1 MARTIQ
7 QVQQDLAELK
17 QTVGQIAGE
26 FCRLYLE
33 YLTIF
38 SKSVKKQLGQAT
50 YQICT
55 QAYPESFLR
64 LSFSQKEELQQ
75 NLLKIGKQ
83 LQEKLL
89 QLENSPKSE
98 KVPELQYQ
106 LQIILEVLPL
116 VREMRKEFSK
126 QEKKLETKKTDNLE
140 KQQKFY
146 ENVEQEQKLLEQT
159 QFSVVIDL
167 SNPETLLNLQQ
178 ELEKTINVTLEKIS
192 AEANRLLQ
200 QAKILPNKL
209 PPNFLEVALQAEQS
223 GSAISGPPNLLNF
236 LVESEKDQS
245 RENST
250 ITQITVI
257 RMGRGEMEF
266 ADSILESKRNEIR
279 ELTGKINTM
288 RKKYQKKKRQLAIA
302 EAEAAWRSSWY
313 ED

>member
-1 MARTIQ
+1 
-7 QVQQDLAELK
+7 
-17 QTVGQIAGE
+17 
-26 FCRLYLE
+26 
-33 YLTIF
+33 
-38 SKSVKKQLGQAT
+38 
-50 YQICT
+50 
-55 QAYPESFLR
+55 
-64 LSFSQKEELQQ
+64 
-75 NLLKIGKQ
+75 
-83 LQEKLL
+83 
-89 QLENSPKSE
+89 
-98 KVPELQYQ
+98 
-106 LQIILEVLPL
+106 
-116 VREMRKEFSK
+116 
-126 QEKKLETKKTDNLE
+126 
-140 KQQKFY
+140 
-146 ENVEQEQKLLEQT
+146 
-159 QFSVVIDL
+159 L